1 MKKRTSLLL
10 AAFVAMGMLTTSAS
24 ADVAKGQKLYLKKL
38 KTKCNMNGAKM
49 AAQHTQDEW
58 ETFKDD
64 GKLADEL
71 SKICPNGEKII
82 QNDGFKEKILPHIY
96 DFLYEYGSDSGNV
109 PSC

>member
-1 MKKRTSLLL
+1 MKKSASLLL
-10 AAFVAMGMLTTSAS
+10 AAFVATGMFATAAS

-58 ETFKDD
+58 EVFMED

-71 SKICPNGEKII
+71 SRICPNGEKII
-82 QNDGFKEKILPHIY
+82 QNDDFKEKIMPHIY